1 MGWYSEH
8 RRLTWIMAAVVVAV
22 AVGAVW
28 LLTLPSNS
36 DGLKVGDYGAD
47 KQHDWAQR
55 LVTGLNS
62 QDIEQVPLLR
72 LNGQLSEGQR
82 QSIETVMP
90 SPGCSYELQSV
101 TDRGQQKNQQVPGLN
116 TAQLA
121 YRFDATVEERCPG
134 QASRSRDIDVLAI
147 VDMGYWQPYYF
158 G

>member
-8 RRLTWIMAAVVVAV
+8 RRLTWILAAVLVAV

-47 KQHDWAQR
+47 KQRDWAQR
-55 LVTGLNS
+55 LVTGLNTR
-62 QDIEQVPLLR
+62 DMEQVPLPR
-72 LNGQLSEGQR
+72 LNGQLSEGQQ
-82 QSIETVMP
+82 QSIEAVMP

-101 TDRGQQKNQQVPGLN
+101 TDRGQQNKQQVPGLT
-116 TAQLA
+116 TAQSA
-121 YRFDATVEERCPG
+121 YRFDAAVEERCPG
-134 QASRSRDIDVLAI
+134 QASRSRDIGVLAI
-147 VDMGYWQPYYF
+147 VDMGYRQPYYF